1 VRDIRDFNF
10 QHFGENQGAFF
21 VVYTLTFFS
30 LSSTIRLF
38 EVSLFMKKEYIFAF
52 VSIVLWSTMATA
64 SKILLGSQSSF
75 QVLWASSFF
84 AMLFMVL
91 FNLFTGNF
99 KKMKQYKLKDYI
111 VMIFIGL
118 PGTFF
123 YYIFFYAGASILPAS
138 QAFIVNYMWPI
149 MSVVFAWIIL
159 KEKMTVRKAV
169 AIAVSFLG
177 VVIVT
182 SADMVQL
189 NVLVILGALCCF
201 CDAIC
206 YGVFTALNQKFHYD
220 KPISVLFNYST
231 TFVLATVFNLVQG
244 DLFIPSPLQ
253 ALGFCWNGAFTMAL
267 ACMTWMW
274 ALESGKTAKI
284 SNLAYIT
291 PFLSL
296 IWTAV
301 ILKETITVNAVVG
314 LCVIVGGI
322 FIQMGHKRRT

>member
-1 VRDIRDFNF
+1 
-10 QHFGENQGAFF
+10 
-21 VVYTLTFFS
+21 
-30 LSSTIRLF
+30 
-38 EVSLFMKKEYIFAF
+38 
-52 VSIVLWSTMATA
+52 MATA
-64 SKILLGSQSSF
+64 SKLLLGSQTSF

-84 AMLFMVL
+84 AMLFMLL
-91 FNLFTGNF
+91 FNLFTGNL
-99 KKMKQYKLKDYI
+99 KRLKDYKAKDYLI
-111 VMIFIGL
+111 MILIGL

-123 YYIFFYAGASILPAS
+123 YYVFFYAGASILPAS

-149 MSVVFAWIIL
+149 MSVVFAWILL
-159 KEKMTVRKAV
+159 KEKMTVRKAI

-189 NVLVILGALCCF
+189 NTLVLLGALCCF
-201 CDAIC
+201 FDAIC

-220 KPISVLFNYST
+220 KPISVLINYTT
-231 TFVLATVFNLVQG
+231 TFVLATVYNLIRG
-244 DLFIPSPLQ
+244 DLFLPGIGQ

-296 IWTAV
+296 VWTAL
-301 ILKETITVNAVVG
+301 ILKEKITVNAVVG

-322 FIQMGHKRRT
+322 FIQMGHKRRV

>member
-1 VRDIRDFNF
+1 
-10 QHFGENQGAFF
+10 
-21 VVYTLTFFS
+21 
-30 LSSTIRLF
+30 
-38 EVSLFMKKEYIFAF
+38 
-52 VSIVLWSTMATA
+52 MATA
-64 SKILLGSQSSF
+64 SKLLLGSQSSF

-84 AMLFMVL
+84 AMLFMLL
-91 FNLFTGNF
+91 FNLFTGNL
-99 KKMKQYKLKDYI
+99 KKLKDYKLKDYLI
-111 VMIFIGL
+111 MIFIGL

-149 MSVVFAWIIL
+149 MSVVFACLLL
-159 KEKMTVRKAV
+159 KEKMTVRKAI

-182 SADMVQL
+182 SADMVHL
-189 NVLVILGALCCF
+189 NTLVLLGALCCF
-201 CDAIC
+201 FDAVC

-220 KPISVLFNYST
+220 KPISVLLNYTT
-231 TFVLATVFNLVQG
+231 TFVLATAFNLFKG
-244 DLFIPSPLQ
+244 DLFLPSLGQ

-296 IWTAV
+296 VWTAL
-301 ILKETITVNAVVG
+301 ILKEKITANAVVG
-314 LCVIVGGI
+314 LCVIVCGI

>member
-1 VRDIRDFNF
+1 
-10 QHFGENQGAFF
+10 
-21 VVYTLTFFS
+21 
-30 LSSTIRLF
+30 
-38 EVSLFMKKEYIFAF
+38 MKKEYIFAAI
-52 VSIVLWSTMATA
+52 SILLWSTMATA
-64 SKILLGSQSSF
+64 SKLLLGSQSSM

-84 AMLFMVL
+84 AMLFMLL

-99 KKMKQYKLKDYI
+99 KRLKTYKPKDYLT
-111 VMIFIGL
+111 MILIGL

-123 YYIFFYAGASILPAS
+123 YYIFYYAGASVLPAS

-159 KEKMTVRKAV
+159 KEKMTARKAV

-182 SADMVQL
+182 SADMVHL
-189 NVLVILGALCCF
+189 NTLVLLGALCCF
-201 CDAIC
+201 CDAVC
-206 YGVFTALNQKFHYD
+206 YGIFTALNQKFHYD
-220 KPISVLFNYST
+220 KPISVLINYTT
-231 TFVLATVFNLVQG
+231 TFVLATVYNLIRD
-244 DLFIPSPLQ
+244 DLFLPGAVQ

-296 IWTAV
+296 VWTAL
-301 ILKETITVNAVVG
+301 ILKEKITANAVVG

-322 FIQMGHKRRT
+322 FIQMGQKRRV